1 MKGRVFEP
9 IVILTIAK
17 HLFIDDVLSLMLVCK
32 RFWRVLKSENVLLPR
47 VYRLLPLKNPDG
59 TFDLTWDGHGWDTS
73 LVERVFS
80 TEKYMILKE
89 EYDAFVSLVSKT
101 KRMTH
106 LKFGLA
112 TGPIPNASILFLYV
126 PSSLLH
132 FELNVGIIKEKMHFV
147 HSVNAQELQSFCI
160 YGDSVWE
167 YDMLNFKKVFPRLR
181 KLHFY
186 ASVCDAELMLPET
199 LEEFHFSVLDP
210 EAKMPSY
217 ENCKNLI
224 EFCYRVPGRAKNF
237 EQRPD
242 VINLK
247 SFSKIEKV
255 ILSTG
260 VRLVAPFEKMI
271 KLKKSKLVDDK
282 TYVFKPHVFP
292 DGMNRTVGYY
302 YK

>member
-9 IVILTIAK
+9 TVILTIAK

-32 RFWRVLKSENVLLPR
+32 RFWRVLKSENVFLPR

-80 TEKYMILKE
+80 TVKYMILKE
-89 EYDAFVSLVSKT
+89 QHEAFITLISKT
-101 KRMTH
+101 KQMTH

-112 TGPIPNASILFLYV
+112 TGPSISVSTLFLEI
-126 PSSLLH
+126 PSFLLH
-132 FELNVGIIKEKMHFV
+132 FKFDVGILRQEMNFFHSIK
-147 HSVNAQELQSFCI
+147 APQLQTFCI
-160 YGDSVWE
+160 YGNSVWSVSV
-167 YDMLNFKKVFPRLR
+167 LHFKRVFPRLR

-186 ASVCDAELMLPET
+186 ASVCRAELMLPET

-217 ENCKNLI
+217 ENCKNLRKLK
-224 EFCYRVPGRAKNF
+224 YQVPGRAKNF
-237 EQRPD
+237 GQHPD
-242 VINLK
+242 VIDLK

-255 ILSTG
+255 TISSG
-260 VRLVAPFEKMI
+260 VRLVTPFEIMV
-271 KLKKSKLVDDK
+271 KLKKSNVDGVK
-282 TYVFKPHVFP
+282 TYVFKPHGFP